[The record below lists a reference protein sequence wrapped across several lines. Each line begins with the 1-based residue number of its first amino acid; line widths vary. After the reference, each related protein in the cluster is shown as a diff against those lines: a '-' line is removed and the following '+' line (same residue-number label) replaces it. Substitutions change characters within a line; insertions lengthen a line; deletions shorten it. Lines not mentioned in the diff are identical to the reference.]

1 MQLPGSWTFGLR
13 CDPGS
18 ASCKPTVKVANFTFE
33 KISRVGGV
41 AGSMVAI
48 EITEDIRLGLEAAS
62 EARSHL
68 ERLEGAIPER
78 KLQELSLMVSE
89 LITNSVKHSG
99 GPDSEPVSLRV
110 TAGDGLVRAE
120 VYDHGFG
127 FEKPST
133 INPSGQV
140 GGKGLY
146 IVDTLSERWDVF
158 REGSRFCVWLELR
171 W

>member
-1 MQLPGSWTFGLR
+1 
-13 CDPGS
+13 
-18 ASCKPTVKVANFTFE
+18 
-33 KISRVGGV
+33 
-41 AGSMVAI
+41 MVAI
-48 EITEDIRLGLEAAS
+48 EITEDIRFGLEAAS

-78 KLQELSLMVSE
+78 KLQELSLAVSE
-89 LITNSVKHSG
+89 LVTNSVKYSG
-99 GPDSEPVSLRV
+99 GPDSEPISLRV
-110 TAGDGLVRAE
+110 TVGDGLVRAE

-133 INPSGQV
+133 ISPSGQA

-146 IVDTLSERWDVF
+146 IVDTISESWGVS